1 MSEESNATPRRSE
14 KGSSAITLTAWSRCY
29 SSRACRG
36 HNDDSTP
43 GTLLTHGATS
53 CEEHMPIAFDTNV
66 AAAWQTRLT
75 NGYNAIPLMVQT
87 CVQRMTAGTIDWPL
101 YKTWFDPQGNTNPA
115 NVQFVRTVFTTLGQ
129 GRQSKTLRFFGATG
143 NAIEASAPGVWAYV
157 WLLPAHGLAT
167 GVAHVGSGVRI
178 AITQGMVA
186 PTWTD
191 RDVGAIICHELVHK
205 LG

>member
-1 MSEESNATPRRSE
+1 
-14 KGSSAITLTAWSRCY
+14 
-29 SSRACRG
+29 
-36 HNDDSTP
+36 
-43 GTLLTHGATS
+43 
-53 CEEHMPIAFDTNV
+53 MPIAFDTNV
-66 AAAWQTRLT
+66 AAAWRTRLT

-101 YKTWFDPQGNTNPA
+101 YKKWFDPQGNTNPA

-129 GRQSKTLRFFGATG
+129 WRQSKTLRFFDATG
-143 NAIEASAPGVWAYV
+143 NAIEASAPGVCAYV

-186 PTWTD
+186 ATWTD

-205 LG
+205 LGQECGRNIVDQAPAYGRSNCLTKASTTPAIALTNADNYRCFLKEANNIAWIGEF